1 MIALEARAMR
11 AVDVVRSDDGAKW
24 AFRLA
29 MVAACVLYYVIGR
42 HQWFVR
48 DDWASA
54 LTRDKV
60 LDVYGWKEWLFA
72 PQDGHWMTVPVVI
85 YHYFT
90 SWFGLDSYWP
100 FLLPAMAAHVAAVL
114 LTRVICVR
122 NGVSAWTTT
131 LVCSMLLVFGSGWE
145 NLVFA
150 IQITYNFSL
159 VAFLAQIVLVDH
171 DGPADRR
178 DYLAVGLSLIGV
190 MSSGFGPIFMFG
202 VFVFLAMRRRWKPLI
217 IAVAPQAVAY
227 AWWFLFWERDPAKE
241 ARPGSTAQLPAFVA
255 KGVGATF
262 DSLVSLPGLGG
273 IAMLATLVVA
283 LSSRF
288 GPRVRSASCA
298 MAATTIVMFLG
309 IGIERIGFGI
319 SIATSSRYMHISAMM
334 LAPVFALAVDQLARI
349 SREARLAGLAVVA
362 ASALINAGS
371 LRELSASW
379 ALASQK
385 ERDTIDL
392 VAGSGV
398 AWQADPNHA
407 LFVDSPD
414 VLVSSIPTLLELGAI
429 HPRYPSTDEEA
440 KLVSDALGLS
450 AAPPP

>member
-1 MIALEARAMR
+1 MIALEARARR
-11 AVDVVRSDDGAKW
+11 AVDVVRSEDGAKW

-29 MVAACVLYYVIGR
+29 LVAACVMYYVIGR

-48 DDWASA
+48 DDWAST

-60 LDVYGWKEWLFA
+60 LDIYGWKDWLFA
-72 PQDGHWMTVPVVI
+72 PQDGHWMTVPVVV

-100 FLLPAMAAHVAAVL
+100 FLIPAMAAHVGAVL
-114 LTRVICVR
+114 LTRVLCRR
-122 NGVSAWTTT
+122 NGVSEWTTT

-159 VAFLAQIVLVDH
+159 LAFLAQIVLVDH
-171 DGPADRR
+171 DGPVDRR

-190 MSSGFGPIFMFG
+190 MSSGFGPIFIFG
-202 VFVFLAMRRRWKPLI
+202 VFVFLAMRRRWRALLV
-217 IAVAPQAVAY
+217 AVGPQAVAY

-241 ARPGSTAQLPAFVA
+241 ARPGGSAQIPAFVA

-262 DSLVSLPGLGG
+262 DALVSLPGLGG
-273 IAMLATLVVA
+273 VA
-283 LSSRF
+283 LLGTFIVAISGRF
-288 GPRVRSASCA
+288 GSRVRCVSCA
-298 MAATTIVMFLG
+298 MVATTIFMFLG
-309 IGIERIGFGI
+309 IGIERVGFGL

-362 ASALINAGS
+362 ASAIINAGA
-371 LRELSASW
+371 LREMSSSW
-379 ALASQK
+379 AMASQA
-385 ERDTIDL
+385 ERDTVDL
-392 VAGSGV
+392 VVGSGL
-398 AWQADPNHA
+398 AWQADPNHS
-407 LFVDSPD
+407 LFEDSPD
-414 VLVSSIPTLLELGAI
+414 VRVSSLPTMLELGAV
-429 HPRYPSTDEEA
+429 HPRTPSTPAEDEIVQ
-440 KLVSDALGLS
+440 KALGL
-450 AAPPP
+450 AAPSP